1 MQIRRCLTLSLLA
14 LLPMAAAAFG
24 AEDSPTSAEA
34 ELAMRSAL
42 VKAYGEA
49 NLKGFRLRSLHGCFP
64 LKDRPVGDVIC
75 LVEMNKQ
82 HDPDEFHTQEMSFR
96 YSGGSWTLLDVP
108 DQSGLW
114 PACPGKAEAQAAFRA
129 IKKLD
134 SLVVADVPDEG
145 QLVDE
150 RGRFDKVKAPWSLMC
165 VYSVETKPAGEQT
178 YVAYITREGGK
189 YVFDPEIEVWLD

>member
-1 MQIRRCLTLSLLA
+1 MVRRGLSFAVLL
-14 LLPMAAAAFG
+14 LVTTTTAAFG
-24 AEDSPTSAEA
+24 AEDSPTYAEA
-34 ELAMRSAL
+34 ESAMRSAL

-49 NLKGFRLRSLHGCFP
+49 NLKGFRVRGLHGCFP

-75 LVEMNKQ
+75 LIEMNKQ
-82 HDPDEFHTQEMSFR
+82 HDPDEFHTQEVPFR
-96 YSGGSWTLLDVP
+96 YSGGSWTLLDP
-108 DQSGLW
+108 DESGLW

-134 SLVVADVPDEG
+134 SLVVTDVPDEG

-150 RGRFDKVKAPWSLMC
+150 RGRFEKVKAPWRLMC

-178 YVAYITREGGK
+178 YVAYIKREGGK
-189 YVFDPEIEVWLD
+189 YAFDPEIEVWLD